1 MASHY
6 LKEWAEFPS
15 GAPIRTAIMKKQEDY
30 RIEGRGFW
38 RLALHEADAFDTI
51 KVTDGGES
59 VLCQNRLIK
68 KEDCCI

>member
-1 MASHY
+1 MTSHY

-51 KVTDGGES
+51 KETDGGES
-59 VLCQNRLIK
+59 VLCQNRSIK